1 MHVQYLIKGGRIVDG
16 TGAPAYEADV
26 RVRHGRIVEIEAG
39 LEPQPR
45 ERAIDARGCYVTPG
59 FIESH
64 NHYDG
69 HMWWVPTMDPLPDY
83 GITTSV
89 NGNCGFS
96 AAPLHSD
103 RAVQNEKNKDKT
115 KKKM

>member
-45 ERAIDARGCYVTPG
+45 EPG
-59 FIESH
+59 
-64 NHYDG
+64 
-69 HMWWVPTMDPLPDY
+69 
-83 GITTSV
+83 
-89 NGNCGFS
+89 
-96 AAPLHSD
+96 A
-103 RAVQNEKNKDKT
+103 EKFGYMT
-115 KKKM
+115 LCR